1 MGKIEIPKYKGKLE
15 GKDLEDFIEKH
26 SKYWEGIDS
35 VEYQRNLRD
44 GVVAKSGG
52 NNEDTSE
59 STCNLQNVSKSFY
72 CQREIEGNEMCEEQ
86 CAHCKEYY
94 APLEGQ

>member
-15 GKDLEDFIEKH
+15 GKDLDNFIEKH

-44 GVVAKSGG
+44 GVEKSDS
-52 NNEDTSE
+52 N
-59 STCNLQNVSKSFY
+59 CNLQNVSVNEVAVCHRCKSDKIDNDGFEAW
-72 CQREIEGNEMCEEQ
+72 CTECN
-86 CAHCKEYY
+86 AVV
-94 APLEGQ
+94 GQTAR